1 MKIGIDARFLG
12 PVSKGL
18 GRYVER
24 LVENLEKVDPI
35 RSFSKSENSAGQET
49 QGDEKGGAEKNTST
63 SYGANEYVIFL
74 RRENWDYYTP
84 KFYNFK
90 KVLADY
96 PWYSF
101 KEQIMMPLAIWKEK
115 VDLMH
120 FPHFNIPILC
130 PVKFVVTI
138 HDLILLQFPT
148 PRATTLGQ
156 FLYRI
161 KYLAYKF
168 VIWFAVWR
176 ARKILTVSEYT
187 KKEIIKYFKIK
198 EEKIEVAYEACDG
211 VEYGQLKMPE
221 KESLIKL
228 GITKPFILYV
238 GNAYPHK
245 NLETLIEV
253 YRNLDFDCQLVFV
266 GKEDYFYKRLKEMV
280 HKGERN
286 KIIFTDF
293 VKEAVLADLYRGARL
308 YVFSSFVE
316 GFGLPGLEAMNYGL
330 PVVASNSSCLEEI
343 YEDAAVYFDPRDK
356 DDIIEKIKRVY
367 LDEDLRGR
375 LREKGFLQ
383 IKKYSWEFLAK
394 KTFEVYKKACHEEK
408 KRPY

>member
-24 LVENLEKVDPI
+24 LVENLEKID
-35 RSFSKSENSAGQET
+35 RE
-49 QGDEKGGAEKNTST
+49 
-63 SYGANEYVIFL
+63 NEYIIFL
-74 RRENWDYYTP
+74 RKENWDYYTP
-84 KFYNFK
+84 KFSNFK

-96 PWYSF
+96 KWYSF
-101 KEQIMMPLAIWKEK
+101 KEQIMMPLVIWKEK

-120 FPHFNIPILC
+120 FPHFNIPIFC
-130 PVKFVVTI
+130 PIKFVATI
-138 HDLILLQFPT
+138 HDLILLPFPT
-148 PRATTLGQ
+148 PRATTLGPIV
-156 FLYRI
+156 YKI

-198 EEKIEVAYEACDG
+198 EDKIEVACEACDG
-211 VEYGQLKMPE
+211 VEYGQLKIPE
-221 KESLIKL
+221 KESLAKL

-253 YRNLDFDCQLVFV
+253 FRDLAIDCQLVFV

-280 HKGERN
+280 CENEKE

-293 VKEAVLADLYRGARL
+293 VSESVLADLYRGARL
-308 YVFSSFVE
+308 YVFPSLIE

-343 YEDAAVYFDPRDK
+343 YEDAAIYFNPRDK
-356 DDIIEKIKRVY
+356 DDIIKKIKLVY
-367 LDEDLRGR
+367 FDEELRKK
-375 LREKGFLQ
+375 LSEKGFLQ
-383 IKKYSWEFLAK
+383 IKKYSWETLAK
-394 KTFEVYKKACHEEK
+394 KTLEIYKNEEK
-408 KRPY
+408 KRGEN

>member
-24 LVENLEKVDPI
+24 LVENLEKID
-35 RSFSKSENSAGQET
+35 RE
-49 QGDEKGGAEKNTST
+49 
-63 SYGANEYVIFL
+63 NEYIIFL

-84 KFYNFK
+84 KFSNFK
-90 KVLADY
+90 KVLADCK
-96 PWYSF
+96 WYSF

-120 FPHFNIPILC
+120 FPHFNIPIFC
-130 PVKFVVTI
+130 PIKFVATI

-148 PRATTLGQ
+148 PRATTLEPIV
-156 FLYRI
+156 YKI

-198 EEKIEVAYEACDG
+198 EKKIEVAYEACDG
-211 VEYGQLKMPE
+211 VEHGQLKIPE
-221 KESLIKL
+221 KESLAKL

-245 NLETLIEV
+245 NLETLIEI
-253 YRNLDFDCQLVFV
+253 YRDLAIDCQLVFV

-280 HKGERN
+280 CENEKE

-293 VKEAVLADLYRGARL
+293 VSEAVLADLYRGARL
-308 YVFSSFVE
+308 YVFPSLIE

-343 YEDAAVYFDPRDK
+343 YEDAAIYFNPRDK
-356 DDIIEKIKRVY
+356 DDIIKKIKLIY
-367 LDEDLRGR
+367 FDEELRKR
-375 LREKGFLQ
+375 LSEKGFLQ
-383 IKKYSWEFLAK
+383 IKKYSWESLAK
-394 KTFEVYKKACHEEK
+394 KTLEIYKNEEK
-408 KRPY
+408 KRREN